1 MIIINLENLRTE
13 LFQTLKK
20 FNKNITSNGKIYQKL
35 NMNDLIVFKI
45 LLENEKVEQLT
56 QVKDLSDYMNISRP
70 AVNTILNRLEDRD
83 LIERFRLKNDRKS
96 VFVRLSK
103 NAHDIYDIEK
113 KKLTEFM
120 NILINKLG
128 EDDSKKLIEL
138 LEKVNNIMEE
148 EAR

>member
-1 MIIINLENLRTE
+1 MIIINLENLRTK

-45 LLENEKVEQLT
+45 LLENEKAEQLT

-96 VFVRLSK
+96 VFVKLSK
-103 NAHDIYDIEK
+103 NAYDIYDIEK

>member
-1 MIIINLENLRTE
+1 M
-13 LFQTLKK
+13 FQTLKK

-45 LLENEKVEQLT
+45 LLENEKAEQLT

-96 VFVRLSK
+96 VFVKLSK
-103 NAHDIYDIEK
+103 NAYDIYDIEK

>member
-1 MIIINLENLRTE
+1 MIIINLENLRTK

-83 LIERFRLKNDRKS
+83 LIKRFRLKNDRKS

-103 NAHDIYDIEK
+103 NAYDIYDIEK

-120 NILINKLG
+120 NTMINKLG